1 MNKMKTFRIDSILAQ
16 CEIKF
21 TDLANM
27 IGVSR
32 TNVYNYFNDDNTT
45 ISVMKK
51 TAKAL
56 NVNVSDL
63 FYNEE
68 VIVKGYIEFEND
80 EFVHIINNLVDLQR
94 FNIMLEDYMKTKN
107 NCEVK

>member
-16 CEIKF
+16 CEMNF

-32 TNVYNYFNDDNTT
+32 TNLYNYFNDDNST
-45 ISVMKK
+45 INVLTK
-51 TAKAL
+51 TAEAL
-56 NVNVSDL
+56 NVNVPDL
-63 FYNEE
+63 FYNKEI
-68 VIVKGYIEFEND
+68 IVKGYLEFEAD
-80 EFVHIINNLVDLQR
+80 GFIHIINNIIDLQR

-107 NCEVK
+107 KKQ

>member
-16 CEIKF
+16 CEMNF
-21 TDLANM
+21 TGLANK

-32 TNVYNYFNDDNTT
+32 TNLYNYFNDDNST
-45 ISVMKK
+45 ISVLNK

-68 VIVKGYIEFEND
+68 VIVKGYLECDFDGFIH
-80 EFVHIINNLVDLQR
+80 VINNLVDLQR
-94 FNIMLEDYMKTKN
+94 FNANLEGYLNTKN
-107 NCEVK
+107 NNQAE

>member
-16 CEIKF
+16 HEMNF

-32 TNVYNYFNDDNTT
+32 TNLYNYFNDDNTT
-45 ISVMKK
+45 ISVLNNS
-51 TAKAL
+51 AKAL
-56 NVNVSDL
+56 NVNISDL
-63 FYNEE
+63 FYNEDT
-68 VIVKGYIEFEND
+68 IVNGFLSCDFDGY
-80 EFVHIINNLVDLQR
+80 VHIINNLVDLQR

-107 NCEVK
+107 NFEAE

>member
-1 MNKMKTFRIDSILAQ
+1 MNKMKTFRIDGILAQ
-16 CEIKF
+16 CEMKF
-21 TDLANM
+21 SDLANM

-32 TNVYNYFNDDNTT
+32 TNLYNYFNDDNST
-45 ISVMKK
+45 ISVLNK

-68 VIVKGYIEFEND
+68 VIVKGYIEIIENND
-80 EFVHIINNLVDLQR
+80 IFIINNLLDLQR
-94 FNIMLEDYMKTKN
+94 FNTMLEDYLIQKN
-107 NCEVK
+107 NNQAE